1 MELVRRKRVGMN
13 RYFLAGLCL
22 GISEIVVIV
31 AVCLSFHNRGYKRGH
46 QAGFEKGFEVGSL
59 REQNWWLDTEKD
71 ADQARQQI
79 WREEP
84 ISGDQIRG
92 DEIQW

>member
-1 MELVRRKRVGMN
+1 MT
-13 RYFLAGLCL
+13 RYFLVAACL
-22 GISEIVVIV
+22 GISEIVGIA
-31 AVCLSFHNRGYKRGH
+31 AVCLTFQNRGYKRGH

-71 ADQARQQI
+71 VDQARQQI

-84 ISGDQIRG
+84 ISGDEVRG